1 MILSRNMLKG
11 VGEAASSPMMPQSAM
26 ILTTACP
33 KPEVPS
39 EDSQRECSGVI
50 HSASPRRSRNT
61 EPSSSPPSCMAKRPA
76 PSIGSRSGPR
86 AISST
91 SLRSIVCTKWPDYGS
106 NKEVF
111 KRSSLPVTE
120 PTWLQV
126 QLRWVGRVARTED
139 IRISKAVI
147 SKEFSKER
155 VILLLQDNAS

>member
-1 MILSRNMLKG
+1 MILPRNLLKR
-11 VGEAASSPMMPQSAM
+11 VGEVASSPVMPQSAK
-26 ILTTACP
+26 ILMTACP
-33 KPEVPS
+33 EPAVPL
-39 EDSQRECSGVI
+39 EDCQRECCRVI

-91 SLRSIVCTKWPDYGS
+91 SLRSITCTKRQDYVS
-106 NKEVF
+106 NEEVV
-111 KRSSLPVTE
+111 KRSSLPIIE
-120 PTWLQV
+120 PTLLQV